1 MSERHAPA
9 SRDAEL
15 SAIGCLLIEPEAL
28 AGQIFNRLQPE
39 DFADTSLRTVYR
51 AAREIW
57 LEKTPLDAAVL
68 SYRLGEGYG
77 ELLREA
83 MEFTPTCQNWESYCD
98 VIADSAQL
106 RAIQSVGLELINSP
120 DAAAARAA
128 LEKAQGLLA
137 PAGQKNR
144 YTWAEMVTGFMDRL
158 EEPREYLDWGVPELN
173 EQIKVRRGKFVILG
187 AESSVGKTALA
198 LQLAFSLARTGR
210 HVGFFSLETPQDD
223 ATDRMVAQNARLRL
237 SDIKK
242 AALGAAAVRRA
253 GDLAQA
259 TYTAPFE
266 LIEAA
271 DYSVE
276 QIRAETLAHGY
287 EVIFLDYV
295 QMLATDPDKTVEQ
308 VRAVSIALHKMAQRL
323 GVTVVALSQITPPPK
338 TIKGKGEQ
346 AKATRPEL
354 TKENLR
360 ESKQLVNDADVI
372 LIMDLS
378 DLDDYR
384 SNRILKVDKNKDG
397 PRARM
402 LLKFDAPQLRF
413 EPIPP
418 LRDSDQ
424 QKADERNA
432 AMDANRKKKQEKEAA
447 KAKTAVDGQERF
459 EELPDDGEAL
469 PF

>member
-83 MEFTPTCQNWESYCD
+83 MEFTPSCQNWESYCD
-98 VIADSAQL
+98 VIADSSQL
-106 RAIQSVGLELINSP
+106 RAIQSVGLELINST

-128 LEKAQGLLA
+128 LERAQGLLA

-158 EEPREYLDWGVPELN
+158 EQPREYLDWGIPELS

-271 DYSVE
+271 DYSIE

-323 GVTVVALSQITPPPK
+323 GVTVVALSQITPPQK
-338 TIKGKGEQ
+338 NQKGQ
-346 AKATRPEL
+346 RPEL

-418 LRDSDQ
+418 IRDTEQ

-432 AMDANRKKKQEKEAA
+432 KMDENRKKKQAKEAA
-447 KAKTAVDGQERF
+447 AEKTAVDGQVSF
-459 EELPDDGEAL
+459 EELPPDGEAL

>member
-83 MEFTPTCQNWESYCD
+83 MDFTPSCQNWERYCD

-106 RAIQSVGLELINSP
+106 RAIQSVGLELINAP

-223 ATDRMVAQNARLRL
+223 AADRMVAQNARLRL

-242 AALGAAAVRRA
+242 AALSAAAVRRA

-259 TYTAPFE
+259 TYSAPFE

-271 DYSVE
+271 DYSIE

-338 TIKGKGEQ
+338 ALRGKPP
-346 AKATRPEL
+346 KLTRPEL

-413 EPIPP
+413 EPLPP
-418 LRDSDQ
+418 IRASEQ
-424 QKADERNA
+424 EKADARNA
-432 AMDANRKKKQEKEAA
+432 IMDANRAKRQEKETAA
-447 KAKTAVDGQERF
+447 GKDAIDGQNTF
-459 EELPDDGEAL
+459 EAL
-469 PF
+469 PDADEPIPF

>member
-83 MEFTPTCQNWESYCD
+83 MAYTPSCQNWEAYCD
-98 VIADSAQL
+98 TIADSAQL

-198 LQLAFSLARTGR
+198 LQLAFSLARTGK

-223 ATDRMVAQNARLRL
+223 AADRMVAQNARLRL
-237 SDIKK
+237 GDIKR
-242 AALGAAAVRRA
+242 AALGEAAVRRA
-253 GDLAQA
+253 GDFAQE
-259 TYTAPFE
+259 TYSAPFE

-308 VRAVSIALHKMAQRL
+308 VRAVSISLHKMAQRL

-338 TIKGKGEQ
+338 NQKGR
-346 AKATRPEL
+346 RPEL
-354 TKENLR
+354 TKETLR

-418 LRDSDQ
+418 IRDSEQ
-424 QKADERNA
+424 EKADARNA
-432 AMDANRKKKQEKEAA
+432 IMDANRAKRQEKEAA
-447 KAKTAVDGQERF
+447 AGKDAIDGQNTF
-459 EELPDDGEAL
+459 EELPDADEPI

>member
-1 MSERHAPA
+1 MSDSPRPA

-15 SAIGCLLIEPEAL
+15 SAVGCLLIEPEAL

-39 DFADTSLRTVYR
+39 DFADASLRTVYR

-57 LEKTPLDAAVL
+57 LEKQTLDAAVL
-68 SYRLGEGYG
+68 SYRLGDGYG
-77 ELLREA
+77 GLLREA
-83 MEFTPTCQNWESYCD
+83 MDFTPTCQNWESYCD

-106 RAIQSVGLELINSP
+106 RAIQSVGLELISAP
-120 DAAAARAA
+120 DAPAARAA

-144 YTWAEMVTGFMDRL
+144 YTWAEMLTGFMDRL
-158 EEPREYLDWGVPELN
+158 EEPREYLDWGIPELN

-223 ATDRMVAQNARLRL
+223 AADRMVAQNARLRL
-237 SDIKK
+237 SDIKR
-242 AALGAAAVRRA
+242 AALGAEAVRRA

-295 QMLATDPDKTVEQ
+295 QMLATDPDKTTEQ
-308 VRAVSIALHKMAQRL
+308 VRSVSIALHKLAQRL

-338 TIKGKGEQ
+338 ALRGKPP
-346 AKATRPEL
+346 KLTRPEL

-397 PRARM
+397 PRAR
-402 LLKFDAPQLRF
+402 LLLRFDVARLRF
-413 EPIPP
+413 EVLPPI
-418 LRDSDQ
+418 RDSEQ
-424 QKADERNA
+424 QAADERNA
-432 AMDANRKKKQEKEAA
+432 SMDRNRERRQQKKEAA
-447 KAKTAVDGQERF
+447 ERRAIDGQGSF
-459 EELPDDGEAL
+459 EELADGGPL

>member
-1 MSERHAPA
+1 MSEKHAPA

-15 SAIGCLLIEPEAL
+15 SAVGCLLIEPETL

-57 LEKTPLDAAVL
+57 LEKTPLDPAVL

-83 MEFTPTCQNWESYCD
+83 MAFTPSCQNWEAYCD
-98 VIADSAQL
+98 TIADSAQL

-144 YTWAEMVTGFMDRL
+144 YTWAEMITGFMDRL
-158 EEPREYLDWGVPELN
+158 EQPREYLDWGIPELN

-223 ATDRMVAQNARLRL
+223 AADRMVAQGARIRL
-237 SDIKK
+237 SDIKN
-242 AALGAAAVRRA
+242 ARLGAESVRRA

-259 TYTAPFE
+259 TYSAPFE

-276 QIRAETLAHGY
+276 QIRAETLANGY
-287 EVIFLDYV
+287 DVIFLDYV

-308 VRAVSIALHKMAQRL
+308 VRSVSIALHKLAQRL

-338 TIKGKGEQ
+338 VSKGKPP
-346 AKATRPEL
+346 KLTRPEL

-459 EELPDDGEAL
+459 EKLPDDGEAL

>member
-15 SAIGCLLIEPEAL
+15 SAVGCLLIEPEAL

-39 DFADTSLRTVYR
+39 DFADASLRTVYR

-83 MEFTPTCQNWESYCD
+83 MAYTPSCQNWESYCD

-198 LQLAFSLARTGR
+198 LQLAFSLARTGK

-223 ATDRMVAQNARLRL
+223 AADRMVAQNARLRL

-242 AALGAAAVRRA
+242 AALSAAAVRRA

-271 DYSVE
+271 DYSIE

-338 TIKGKGEQ
+338 NQKGQ
-346 AKATRPEL
+346 RPEL

-402 LLKFDAPQLRF
+402 LLRFDAPQLRF

-418 LRDSDQ
+418 IRDTDQ

-432 AMDANRKKKQEKEAA
+432 AMDANKAKKQAKEAA
-447 KAKTAVDGQERF
+447 AGKDAIDGQGTF
-459 EELPDDGEAL
+459 EELPDNGEGL

>member
-83 MEFTPTCQNWESYCD
+83 MDFTPSCQNWESYCD

-106 RAIQSVGLELINSP
+106 RAIQSVGLELINAP

-223 ATDRMVAQNARLRL
+223 ATDRMVAQGSRIRL
-237 SDIKK
+237 SDIK
-242 AALGAAAVRRA
+242 
-253 GDLAQA
+253 
-259 TYTAPFE
+259 
-266 LIEAA
+266 
-271 DYSVE
+271 
-276 QIRAETLAHGY
+276 
-287 EVIFLDYV
+287 
-295 QMLATDPDKTVEQ
+295 
-308 VRAVSIALHKMAQRL
+308 
-323 GVTVVALSQITPPPK
+323 
-338 TIKGKGEQ
+338 
-346 AKATRPEL
+346 
-354 TKENLR
+354 
-360 ESKQLVNDADVI
+360 
-372 LIMDLS
+372 
-378 DLDDYR
+378 
-384 SNRILKVDKNKDG
+384 
-397 PRARM
+397 
-402 LLKFDAPQLRF
+402 
-413 EPIPP
+413 
-418 LRDSDQ
+418 
-424 QKADERNA
+424 NA
-432 AMDANRKKKQEKEAA
+432 
-447 KAKTAVDGQERF
+447 
-459 EELPDDGEAL
+459 
-469 PF
+469 

>member
-1 MSERHAPA
+1 MSERRPPA

-15 SAIGCLLIEPEAL
+15 SAIGCLLIEPETL

-83 MEFTPTCQNWESYCD
+83 MAFTPSCQNWEAYCD
-98 VIADSAQL
+98 TIADSAQL
-106 RAIQSVGLELINSP
+106 RAIQSVGLELINAP

-144 YTWAEMVTGFMDRL
+144 YTWAEMINGFMDRL
-158 EEPREYLDWGVPELN
+158 ETPREYLDWGIPELS
-173 EQIKVRRGKFVILG
+173 EQIKVLRGKFVILG

-210 HVGFFSLETPQDD
+210 KVGFFSLETPQDD
-223 ATDRMVAQNARLRL
+223 AADRMVAQDARIRL
-237 SDIKK
+237 SDIKN
-242 AALGAAAVRRA
+242 ARLSAEAVRRA
-253 GDLAQA
+253 VDLAQA
-259 TYTAPFE
+259 TCSAPFE

-276 QIRAETLAHGY
+276 QIRAETLANGY

-308 VRAVSIALHKMAQRL
+308 VRSVSIALHKLAQRL

-338 TIKGKGEQ
+338 NQKGQ
-346 AKATRPEL
+346 RPEL

-402 LLKFDAPQLRF
+402 LLKFDAARLRF

-424 QKADERNA
+424 QAADERNA
-432 AMDANRKKKQEKEAA
+432 KMDANRKKKQEKEAA
-447 KAKTAVDGQERF
+447 EREAIDGQCSF
-459 EELPDDGEAL
+459 EELPDDGGPL

>member
-1 MSERHAPA
+1 MSERRAPA

-15 SAIGCLLIEPEAL
+15 SAVGCLLIEPEAL

-39 DFADTSLRTVYR
+39 DFADSALRTVYR
-51 AAREIW
+51 AARDIW

-83 MEFTPTCQNWESYCD
+83 MAYTPSCQNWEAYCD
-98 VIADSAQL
+98 TIADSAQL
-106 RAIQSVGLELINSP
+106 RAIQSVGLELINAM
-120 DAAAARAA
+120 DAASARAA

-144 YTWAEMVTGFMDRL
+144 YTWAEMINGFMDRL
-158 EEPREYLDWGVPELN
+158 EQPREYLDWGIPELN
-173 EQIKVRRGKFVILG
+173 GQIKVRRGKFVILG

-198 LQLAFSLARTGR
+198 LQLAFALARTGKR
-210 HVGFFSLETPQDD
+210 VGFFSLETPQDD
-223 ATDRMVAQNARLRL
+223 AADRMLAQNARLRL
-237 SDIKK
+237 SDIKR
-242 AALGAAAVRRA
+242 ATLSAESVRRA

-259 TYTAPFE
+259 TYSAPFE

-276 QIRAETLAHGY
+276 QIRAETLANGY
-287 EVIFLDYV
+287 DVIFLDYV

-308 VRAVSIALHKMAQRL
+308 VRSVSIALHKMAQRL

-338 TIKGKGEQ
+338 TIKGKGEL

-402 LLKFDAPQLRF
+402 LLKFDAARLRF

-424 QKADERNA
+424 QAADERNA
-432 AMDANRKKKQEKEAA
+432 KMDENKAKKLEKAEAEKEAI
-447 KAKTAVDGQERF
+447 DGQQTF
-459 EELPDDGEAL
+459 EKLPDDGGPL